1 MGPTQ
6 ITFQTQ
12 DKQKQLAVAFA
23 MAAVATFTTK
33 LISPICPQH
42 HGRFSCVCTLYACK

>member
-6 ITFQTQ
+6 IAFQTQ

-23 MAAVATFTTK
+23 MAVVQK
-33 LISPICPQH
+33 
-42 HGRFSCVCTLYACK
+42 TLQPLPRN

>member
-1 MGPTQ
+1 MGLTQ

-23 MAAVATFTTK
+23 MAAVQKT
-33 LISPICPQH
+33 PQP
-42 HGRFSCVCTLYACK
+42 LPQN

>member
-1 MGPTQ
+1 MEPTQ

-23 MAAVATFTTK
+23 VAAIQK
-33 LISPICPQH
+33 
-42 HGRFSCVCTLYACK
+42 TLQPLPRN